1 MLESFKK
8 TVQIKCYA
16 INELVPFS
24 KESNVCIMSEHM
36 LKSIGILNEMKPLK
50 ASEKKFSYPRNEHFL
65 SLIAICMRRSIA
77 EYLNQ

>member
-1 MLESFKK
+1 
-8 TVQIKCYA
+8 
-16 INELVPFS
+16 
-24 KESNVCIMSEHM
+24 MSEHM

-50 ASEKKFSYPRNEHFL
+50 ASEKKFSYPQNEDII